1 MNQEWGRPIS
11 NVKVKYETLVII
23 WASLLVS
30 QLMFLGLIYA
40 LKPELFTFDFSQ
52 PLLGEHPIVT
62 ILFAAAAIVVFVLSF
77 VLRNQHIRRSVID
90 RDASCVQT
98 ALVLGCALSEISSLL
113 GVVLAFVFD
122 YQYFFFWI
130 ALGLTGVLL
139 HFPRRQT
146 LSDARDNPL

>member
-1 MNQEWGRPIS
+1 MKTPVS

-23 WASLLVS
+23 WGALLVS

-40 LKPELFTFDFSQ
+40 LKPELFSSDFSQ
-52 PLLGEHPIVT
+52 LFFGEHPIVT
-62 ILFAAAAIVVFVLSF
+62 ILFAAAAIAVFILSF

-90 RDASCVQT
+90 QDAGCVQT
-98 ALVLGCALSEISSLL
+98 ALVLGCALSEICSVL

-122 YQYFFFWI
+122 YQYFFVWI
-130 ALGLTGVLL
+130 ALGFIGVLL

-146 LSDARDNPL
+146 LDAAGDNRL